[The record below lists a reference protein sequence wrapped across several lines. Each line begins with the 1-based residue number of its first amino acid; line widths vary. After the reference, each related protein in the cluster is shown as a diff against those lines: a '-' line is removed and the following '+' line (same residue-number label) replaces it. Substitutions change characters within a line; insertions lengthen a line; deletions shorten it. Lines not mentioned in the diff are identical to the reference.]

1 MNVVNSWVYPSINN
15 GVYRC
20 GFAQKQE
27 AYEAASKEL
36 FEALDRAE
44 ELLSKSRYLCGDT
57 FTEAD
62 LRLFVTL
69 VRFDEV
75 SRPL

>member
-75 SRPL
+75 SHPL